1 MTFQSPLFLLAFG
14 LALALRLAI
23 PSEGGR
29 KLLVVATGLLF
40 YATWDA
46 AFLPMLL
53 LYTLVGWG
61 AGLWIAGL
69 REDAARRAVVAL
81 GTALFLGLL
90 AFFKYRGF
98 AAETLARIGLV
109 PAPQAFPMAPI
120 GISFFTFELISYLVD
135 LKRRQTPPIRRLLDF
150 ATFFLFLPRMI
161 SGPIVRPADFLA
173 QLQAGALRGR
183 PPLLRGAELFLA
195 GVVFKTVVA
204 DSQLRFVEEV
214 FASPLQFDAATAALA
229 AAAYAVQIFGDFFGY
244 SLMAAGL
251 ARGFG
256 FTLPRNFAAPY
267 AAAGFSD
274 FWRRWHISL
283 SGWLRD
289 YLYIPLGGSRGGE
302 ARTARNLM
310 LTMLLGGLW
319 HGPAWNFV
327 LWGGAHGALLAAE
340 REWRRRFGPA
350 RAGGAWRHGLAVG
363 GTALI
368 VCLLWIPFRAP
379 GLEGTVA
386 MFGALAGFGGLNQWI
401 SPWAVFGV
409 AAVALFHWAHEA
421 NPGVRRFF
429 DAEAPGGEENWRF
442 VALGATAASCLVW
455 AQSVPTGFIYFQ
467 F

>member
-1 MTFQSPLFLLAFG
+1 MTFQSPLFLFAFG
-14 LALALRLAI
+14 LALALRLVI

-29 KLLVVATGLLF
+29 KLLVVGTGLLF

-61 AGLWIAGL
+61 AGLWLAGL

-81 GTALFLGLL
+81 GAVLFLGML

-98 AAETLARIGLV
+98 AAETLARLGLA
-109 PAPQAFPMAPI
+109 PAPQFSPLAPI

-135 LKRRQTPPIRRLLDF
+135 LKRGQTRPIRRLLDF
-150 ATFFLFLPRMI
+150 ATFFLFLPRMV

-173 QLQAGALRGR
+173 QIEAGALRAR

-195 GVVFKTVVA
+195 GVVFKAVIA

-214 FASPLQFDAATAALA
+214 FAAPLLFDAATAALA

-256 FTLPRNFAAPY
+256 FVLPRNFAAPY

-289 YLYIPLGGSRGGE
+289 YLYVPLGGSRGGE

-340 REWRRRFGPA
+340 RGWRRRFGPPG
-350 RAGGAWRHGLAVG
+350 RAAGWRRGLAIG
-363 GTALI
+363 GTAL
-368 VCLLWIPFRAP
+368 VVGLLWIPFRAP
-379 GLEGTVA
+379 GMESTVA
-386 MFGALAGFGGLNQWI
+386 MFSALAGLGGLNRWI
-401 SPWAVFGV
+401 SPWAVLGV
-409 AAVALFHWAHEA
+409 TAVALFHWAHEA
-421 NPGVRRFF
+421 SPGFRRFF
-429 DAEAPGGEENWRF
+429 DAEAPGGEENWRS
-442 VALGATAASCLVW
+442 VALGATAAACLVW
-455 AQSVPTGFIYFQ
+455 TQTVPATFIYFQ